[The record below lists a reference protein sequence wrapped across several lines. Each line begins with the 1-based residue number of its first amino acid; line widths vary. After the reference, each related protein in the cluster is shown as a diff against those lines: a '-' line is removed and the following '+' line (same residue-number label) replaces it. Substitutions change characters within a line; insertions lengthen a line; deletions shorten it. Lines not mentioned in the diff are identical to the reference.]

1 MKTDSK
7 LSKRIV
13 DALGWLNLDEQETI
27 ALQAE
32 VMGEIESHTFQISV
46 TKDTTGATNF
56 EG

>member
-46 TKDTTGATNF
+46 TNDTTGATNF